1 MSLDKLLTESKTNY
15 KVYTP
20 VDIAREIVAK
30 ALSFYFTSNKKKK
43 LLKLRAIDLAC
54 GNGNLLIIL
63 MESLIKI
70 HKIYFGYYDY
80 KEEWLEGYDLDN
92 DALLEFNQ
100 RAKEIFEKYG
110 LDKKVKLYNRDS
122 LSENFNKS
130 YNIIIGNPPYL
141 GEKNNRE
148 IFEKLKESDFGKRNY
163 QGKMDFLYFFILK
176 GLEILKK
183 DGCLCYITT
192 NYWLKA
198 DGAQKLRE
206 SIKNQSYF
214 SYINNINKSV
224 FKDAIGQ
231 HNIVFALQKKKIEET
246 FIINEKEKFKI
257 PHKYLYEKTGK
268 ISLLSPED
276 FEFCK
281 QLKKN
286 SKFTLGKKFNVNQGI
301 VSGYDKAFVFDEYKE
316 EFSEFL
322 KPFYKNK
329 DIHKYK
335 ISKALYYILYLDGTK
350 TPNLKLLKH
359 LEEYREKLESRRE
372 VKKSRIN
379 WWELQWSRDEKIFR
393 DIKIVGRQRNRK
405 NDFALVDNDF
415 YASADVYYIS
425 PKDDK
430 ISMYYILAYLN
441 SEIFYKWFRLQGK
454 NKGEFLELY
463 STPLKEVPIIYE
475 NDEKVLEKIEYLSKK
490 QIEKFSNEVQKEID
504 EYFMSKIKV
513 STQI

>member
-20 VDIAREIVAK
+20 ENIAREIVAK

-43 LLKLRAIDLAC
+43 LLKLRATDLAC

-63 MESLIKI
+63 IESLIKI

-80 KEEWLEGYDLDN
+80 KEDWVEGYDLDKN
-92 DALLEFNQ
+92 ALLEFEQ
-100 RAKEIFEKYG
+100 RANELFAKYK
-110 LDKKVKLYNRDS
+110 LNKKVKLFNQDS
-122 LSENFNKS
+122 LSINFEKS

-148 IFEKLKESDFGKRNY
+148 IFEKLKETDFGKKHY

-176 GLEILKK
+176 GLELLDK
-183 DGCLCYITT
+183 DGSLCYITT

-198 DGAQKLRE
+198 DGASKLRE

-231 HNIVFALQKKKIEET
+231 HNIVFALQKKRIKEALV
-246 FIINEKEKFKI
+246 INEKEKFRISDKF
-257 PHKYLYEKTGK
+257 LYEKTGK

-281 QLKKN
+281 KLKKIA
-286 SKFTLGKKFNVNQGI
+286 KFSLGEKFNVNQGI
-301 VSGYDKAFVFDEYKE
+301 VSGHDKAFVFDKYKE

-329 DIHKYK
+329 DIHKYR
-335 ISKALYYILYLDGTK
+335 ISKALYYILYLDGK
-350 TPNLKLLKH
+350 KNPNEKLITYLKNYK
-359 LEEYREKLESRRE
+359 EKLESRRE
-372 VKKSRIN
+372 VQKNRIN
-379 WWELQWSRDEKIFR
+379 WWELQWSRDEKIFH
-393 DIKIVGRQRNRK
+393 DIKIVGRQRNRR
-405 NDFALVDNDF
+405 NDFALVSDEF
-415 YASADVYYIS
+415 YASADVYYIT
-425 PKDDK
+425 PKDTK
-430 ISMYYILAYLN
+430 INMYYILAYLN
-441 SEIFYKWFRLQGK
+441 SEVFYRWFKLQGK

-475 NDEKVLEKIEYLSKK
+475 NDKIILEKVENLIKRQMESFSKE
-490 QIEKFSNEVQKEID
+490 IQKEID
-504 EYFMSKIKV
+504 EYFTSKIKD
-513 STQI
+513 